1 MADTELTTVQ
11 KNQLT
16 LLAALSYDTAALKK
30 AKEFIQDD
38 PFKHELFIQQF
49 NRVYS
54 ESETVA
60 RAIKAVQESVEALA
74 VIEGKEDKK

>member
-16 LLAALSYDTAALKK
+16 LLSSLNYDTAALKE

-38 PFKHELFIQQF
+38 PFKHQLFLQQY
-49 NRVYS
+49 NRVFS
-54 ESETVA
+54 ESDNVA
-60 RAIKAVQESVEALA
+60 RTIKAVQESVEALA
-74 VIEGKEDKK
+74 VIEGKATAE